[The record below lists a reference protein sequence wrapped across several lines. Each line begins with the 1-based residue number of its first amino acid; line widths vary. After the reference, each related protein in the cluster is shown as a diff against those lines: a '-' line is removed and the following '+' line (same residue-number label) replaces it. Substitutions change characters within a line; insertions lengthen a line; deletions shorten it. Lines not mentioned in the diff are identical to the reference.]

1 MENKE
6 LENKYYQS
14 FRKIDFIDKFKKIM
28 DTHNHPLDAILK
40 RMDKPIIKNSFKE
53 LGYNFKLSSPGQFYI
68 FYETVGDY
76 SFKVSFQISGGI
88 VYVYIYIYIQNEYIK
103 IDYNNLGFLYRHLIG
118 NMEEVINAPTFIDYN
133 ELKNIIKVIMTIY
146 EEFKSEFLKNDSD

>member
-14 FRKIDFIDKFKKIM
+14 FRNIDFVTKYKKIM
-28 DTHNHPLDAILK
+28 DEHNHPLNEILSK
-40 RMDKPIIKNSFKE
+40 MDKPTIAKTFKE
-53 LGYNFKLSSPGQFYI
+53 LGYNFKISSPGQFYV
-68 FYETVGDY
+68 FYETLREY

-88 VYVYIYIYIQNEYIK
+88 ITSYIYLYYNNNIVK
-103 IDYNNLGFLYRHLIG
+103 IDYTNFAFIFRFLKNNMDEIT
-118 NMEEVINAPTFIDYN
+118 NAPKFKNYDELRII
-133 ELKNIIKVIMTIY
+133 LKNILKIY